1 MIETTNLHT
10 RRDLLRAGFGTLL
23 AFSATLR
30 CPRVVSADAQQALRI
45 ADHLSPRN
53 AHRPLRPHTLYIVL
67 HTTEGAESGSLDKV
81 WRQGETHYFVKTDGG
96 ILRIIDRE
104 KIATHAGR
112 SIWDGHR
119 NIDDYSIGIEVVG
132 YHDRDITDA
141 QTLALRELLRQLKDI
156 YGITDKQVLTHSMV
170 AYGCPNRFFRRDHRG
185 RKRCGMIFARPDV
198 RSRLGLAPGPE
209 HDADV
214 EAGRLIVGDAE
225 LYAFLFGHK
234 SAAAAGAAAHAPA
247 PSVQANQTPT
257 ESNTVSRDW
266 TPWHI
271 ARERYDRPETIYTFP
286 DGKQLRG
293 DQIQNWNKIPDG
305 TRVQVTEGGEE
316 LSKPGFLEIGK
327 NGDSARALAGDTFDQ
342 ATTIYFLPNG
352 LVRTGQDFRSTAA
365 SRSLLDHL
373 PPGTR
378 VLVGY
383 VSGGYVLSRRPPSRI
398 AGIRWNYPSTY
409 YRFPDGRIVSGDEI
423 DDTAIPA
430 RTRVFYRN

>member
-1 MIETTNLHT
+1 MTDTTKRPT
-10 RRDLLRAGFGTLL
+10 RRDLLRAGLGTLL
-23 AFSATLR
+23 VFPAILR
-30 CPRVVSADAQQALRI
+30 CRWSVSADAQRELKI
-45 ADHLSPRN
+45 ADYLSPRN

-81 WRQGETHYFVKTDGG
+81 WRQGETHYFVKSDGSV
-96 ILRIIDRE
+96 LRIIDRD

-112 SIWDGHR
+112 SMWEGHR

-132 YHDRDITDA
+132 YHDRNITDA
-141 QTLALRELLRQLKDI
+141 QTSALRQLVRQLKDI
-156 YGITDKQVLTHSMV
+156 CGIADKRVLTHSMV

-198 RSRLGLAPGPE
+198 RSRLGLDPGPE
-209 HDADV
+209 HDVDV
-214 EAGRLIVGDAE
+214 EAGRLIVGDTE

-234 SAAAAGAAAHAPA
+234 SVAAAGAGAHAPI
-247 PSVQANQTPT
+247 PNVRTDQTPP

-293 DQIQNWNKIPDG
+293 DQIQNWNKIPEG

-316 LSKPGFLEIGK
+316 LSKPGFREIGK

-352 LVRTGQDFRSTAA
+352 IVGTGQDFKSTAA

-373 PPGTR
+373 PTGTR

-430 RTRVFYRN
+430 RTRIFYRN